1 LVVAKEKIISN
12 VKVIT
17 TGNKLIYI
25 TYEHGK
31 ITSTKGKY
39 VNITCAKA
47 KSRKKLHLRNGNKKA

>member
-12 VKVIT
+12 VKAIT

-31 ITSTKGKY
+31 ITSTKGKKY
-39 VNITCAKA
+39 KYNMC
-47 KSRKKLHLRNGNKKA
+47 KS

>member
-12 VKVIT
+12 VKAIT

-39 VNITCAKA
+39 INITCAKA
-47 KSRKKLHLRNGNKKA
+47 KSRKKLHL